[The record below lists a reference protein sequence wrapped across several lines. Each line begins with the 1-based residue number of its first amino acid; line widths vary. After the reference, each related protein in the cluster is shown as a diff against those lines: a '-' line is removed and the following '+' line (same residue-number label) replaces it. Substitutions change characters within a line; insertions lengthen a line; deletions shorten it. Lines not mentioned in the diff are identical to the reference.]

1 MVNYEGA
8 GFNKQQAIA
17 HDNFNNSIRVALVRD
32 ATTKD
37 SNLPPSFIKIADELL
52 TEVIDVTLPANSVV
66 INKFVQILK
75 TIVDFMNSEKKK
87 EELVGN

>member
-1 MVNYEGA
+1 
-8 GFNKQQAIA
+8 
-17 HDNFNNSIRVALVRD
+17 VALVRD

-52 TEVIDVTLPANSVV
+52 TEVIDVTLPANSDV
-66 INKFVQILK
+66 INKGVQILK